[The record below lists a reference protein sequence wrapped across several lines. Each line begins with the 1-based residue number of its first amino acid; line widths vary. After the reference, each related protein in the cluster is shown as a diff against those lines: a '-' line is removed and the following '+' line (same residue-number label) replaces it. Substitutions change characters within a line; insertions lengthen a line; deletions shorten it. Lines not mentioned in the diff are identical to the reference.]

1 MSELMQIL
9 GIFLEGL
16 ISFFSP
22 CVIPLI
28 PLYMGYLA
36 TNAKEV
42 DEKGNITYKKK
53 IVLIYTLFF
62 ILGISMSFF
71 ILGLSFT
78 GLGLFFKDNRKIFLE
93 VGGILI
99 VILGLFQL
107 GILKVDFLNKE
118 KKVKINFNPN
128 KMTKKTAFL
137 MGFLFSFAWTP
148 CVGPALSSTLIM
160 ASTASTALIGNLFV
174 LVYAIGFLLPF
185 IVLGLFT
192 TKVLNIIKRK
202 QNILNYVVKIGALII
217 IIMGGFVFYTGFT
230 METVKDD
237 NNDNTIKAS
246 KVELGTPIN
255 FTLQDQFNKTHTL
268 DDYIGKTIVL
278 HFYAIDCFSCLDEL
292 PNIEKI
298 YNDYNQ
304 NKDDVIILS
313 IANTSRNPKK
323 DIINFLKKN
332 NYTFTSL
339 MAKNKLFN
347 KYYVT
352 TYPNTYIINA
362 DGNIAFTS
370 FGSLSY
376 DRLKE
381 EIEKVVKL
389 NRKFPNY

>member
-1 MSELMQIL
+1 MSELIQIL
-9 GIFLEGL
+9 GIFLEGV

-53 IVLIYTLFF
+53 VVLIYTLFF

-93 VGGILI
+93 VGGIII

-107 GILKVDFLNKE
+107 GILKVVFLNKE
-118 KKVKINFNPN
+118 AKLKINFNPN

-137 MGFLFSFAWTP
+137 MGFLFSFAWSP

-185 IVLGLFT
+185 IILGLFT

-230 METVKDD
+230 MEVVKDD
-237 NNDNTIKAS
+237 DNTIKAS

-255 FTLQDQFNKTHTL
+255 FTLKDQFNKTHTL

-313 IANTSRNPKK
+313 IANTSRNPIK
-323 DIINFLKKN
+323 DIIDFLKEN
-332 NYTFTSL
+332 NYTFISL

-352 TYPNTYIINA
+352 TYPNTYIINS

-381 EIEKVVKL
+381 EIEKVR
-389 NRKFPNY
+389 N

>member
-1 MSELMQIL
+1 MTELIQVFA
-9 GIFLEGL
+9 IFLEGI

-42 DEKGNITYKKK
+42 DENGNVTYKKK
-53 IVLIYTLFF
+53 VVIIYTLFF

-78 GLGLFFKDNRKIFLE
+78 GLGMFFKDNRKIFLE
-93 VGGILI
+93 IGGILI

-107 GILKVDFLNKE
+107 GILKVNFLNKE
-118 KKVKINFNPN
+118 KKLKINFNPN

-160 ASTASTALIGNLFV
+160 ASTASTALLGNIFV
-174 LVYAIGFLLPF
+174 LVYALGFLLPF
-185 IVLGLFT
+185 IILGLFT

-202 QNILNYVVKIGALII
+202 QNILNYVVKIGAII
-217 IIMGGFVFYTGFT
+217 IIVMGCYVSYTGFT
-230 METVKDD
+230 MEPTKDKEPVKS
-237 NNDNTIKAS
+237 TG
-246 KVELGTPIN
+246 KVELATPIN
-255 FTLQDQFNKTHTL
+255 FTLKDQNNKTHTL

-292 PNIEKI
+292 PHIEKI
-298 YNDYNQ
+298 YNDYNK
-304 NKDDVIILS
+304 NKDDVIILG
-313 IANTSRNPKK
+313 IANTSRNPKD
-323 DIINFLKKN
+323 DIIDFLKEN

-339 MAKNKLFN
+339 MAKNKLFD
-347 KYYVT
+347 KYYIT
-352 TYPNTYIINA
+352 TYPNTYIINSN
-362 DGNIAFTS
+362 GNIAFTS
-370 FGSLSY
+370 FGSMSY
-376 DRLKE
+376 DSLKE
-381 EIEKVVKL
+381 EIEKV
-389 NRKFPNY
+389 R

>member
-9 GIFLEGL
+9 GLFLEGL

-93 VGGILI
+93 VGGIII

-185 IVLGLFT
+185 IILGLFT

-230 METVKDD
+230 MEVVKDD
-237 NNDNTIKAS
+237 DNTIKAS

-255 FTLQDQFNKTHTL
+255 FTLKDQFNKTHTL

-323 DIINFLKKN
+323 DIIDFLKEN

-352 TYPNTYIINA
+352 TYPNTYIINS

-381 EIEKVVKL
+381 EIEKVR
-389 NRKFPNY
+389 N

>member
-1 MSELMQIL
+1 MTELMQIL

-36 TNAKEV
+36 TNAKEI
-42 DEKGNITYKKK
+42 DKDGNVTYKKK
-53 IVLIYTLFF
+53 VVLIYTLFF

-107 GILKVDFLNKE
+107 GVLKVDFLNKE
-118 KKVKINFNPN
+118 KKLKINFNPN

-137 MGFLFSFAWTP
+137 MGFIFSFAWTP

-160 ASTASTALIGNLFV
+160 ASTASTALLGNIFV
-174 LVYAIGFLLPF
+174 LVYALGFLLPF
-185 IVLGLFT
+185 IILGLFT

-202 QNILNYVVKIGALII
+202 QNILNYVVKLGALII
-217 IIMGGFVFYTGFT
+217 IFMGIFVSYTGFT
-230 METVKDD
+230 MENIKDKETV
-237 NNDNTIKAS
+237 TS
-246 KVELGTPIN
+246 TGKVELGTPIN
-255 FTLQDQFNKTHTL
+255 FTLKDQSGNTHTL
-268 DDYIGKTIVL
+268 DDYIGKTIIL

-304 NKDDVIILS
+304 NKDDVIILG

-339 MAKNKLFN
+339 MAKNKLFI
-347 KYYVT
+347 KYYIT
-352 TYPNTYIINA
+352 TYPNTYIINSN
-362 DGNIAFTS
+362 GNITFTS

-376 DRLKE
+376 ERLKE
-381 EIEKVVKL
+381 EIEKVR
-389 NRKFPNY
+389 N

>member
-1 MSELMQIL
+1 MSELIQIFAV
-9 GIFLEGL
+9 FLEGL

-36 TNAKEV
+36 TNAKEI
-42 DEKGNITYKKK
+42 DENGNVTYKKK

-78 GLGLFFKDNRKIFLE
+78 GLGMFFKDNRKIFLE
-93 VGGILI
+93 VGGIII

-118 KKVKINFNPN
+118 KKLKINFNPN

-160 ASTASTALIGNLFV
+160 ASTASTALLGNLFV
-174 LVYAIGFLLPF
+174 LVYALGFLLPF
-185 IVLGLFT
+185 IILGLFT
-192 TKVLNIIKRK
+192 TKVLNLIKRK
-202 QNILNYVVKIGALII
+202 QNILNYVVKVGAIII
-217 IIMGGFVFYTGFT
+217 IIMGAYVSYTGFT
-230 METVKDD
+230 MEKVKDEV
-237 NNDNTIKAS
+237 TVTSTGKI
-246 KVELGTPIN
+246 ELATPID
-255 FTLQDQFNKTHTL
+255 FTLKDQNNNTHSL

-278 HFYAIDCFSCLDEL
+278 HFYAIDCFACLDEL
-292 PNIEKI
+292 PNIEKL

-304 NKDDVIILS
+304 NKDDVIILG

-323 DIINFLKKN
+323 DIISFLEEN

-339 MAKNKLFN
+339 MAKDKLFN

-352 TYPNTYIINA
+352 TYPNTYIINSN
-362 DGNIAFTS
+362 GNIAFTS
-370 FGSLSY
+370 FGSLTYES
-376 DRLKE
+376 LKE
-381 EIEKVVKL
+381 EIEKVS
-389 NRKFPNY
+389 N

>member
-1 MSELMQIL
+1 MSELVQIFA
-9 GIFLEGL
+9 IFLEGI

-36 TNAKEV
+36 TNAKEI
-42 DEKGNITYKKK
+42 DEKGNVTYKKK

-93 VGGILI
+93 IGGIII

-107 GILKVDFLNKE
+107 GIIKVDFLNKE
-118 KKVKINFNPN
+118 KKLKINFNPN
-128 KMTKKTAFL
+128 KMSKKTAFL

-160 ASTASTALIGNLFV
+160 ASTASTALIGNIFV

-185 IVLGLFT
+185 IILGLFT

-202 QNILNYVVKIGALII
+202 QNILNYIVKIGAII
-217 IIMGGFVFYTGFT
+217 IIVMGCYVSYTGFT
-230 METVKDD
+230 MEPIKDKESVKS
-237 NNDNTIKAS
+237 TG
-246 KVELGTPIN
+246 KVELATPIN
-255 FTLQDQFNKTHTL
+255 FTLKDQEGNTHTL

-292 PNIEKI
+292 PHIEKI

-304 NKDDVIILS
+304 NKDDVIILG
-313 IANTSRNPKK
+313 IANTSRNPKD
-323 DIINFLKKN
+323 DIIDFLNKN

-339 MAKNKLFN
+339 MAKNKLFD
-347 KYYVT
+347 KYYIT
-352 TYPNTYIINA
+352 TYPNTYIINSN
-362 DGNIAFTS
+362 GNIAFVT
-370 FGSLSY
+370 FGSMTY
-376 DRLKE
+376 EDLKE
-381 EIEKVVKL
+381 EIEKV
-389 NRKFPNY
+389 R

>member
-1 MSELMQIL
+1 MSELIQIL
-9 GIFLEGL
+9 GIFLEGV

-53 IVLIYTLFF
+53 VVLIYTLFF

-93 VGGILI
+93 VGGIII

-107 GILKVDFLNKE
+107 GILKVVFLNKE
-118 KKVKINFNPN
+118 KKLKINFNPN

-137 MGFLFSFAWTP
+137 MGFLFSFAWSP

-185 IVLGLFT
+185 IILGLFT

-230 METVKDD
+230 MEVVKDD
-237 NNDNTIKAS
+237 DNTIKAS

-255 FTLQDQFNKTHTL
+255 FTLKDQFNKTYTL

-304 NKDDVIILS
+304 NKDDVIMLS

-323 DIINFLKKN
+323 DIIDFLKEN

-352 TYPNTYIINA
+352 TYPNTYIINS

-381 EIEKVVKL
+381 QIEKVR
-389 NRKFPNY
+389 N

>member
-1 MSELMQIL
+1 MSELIQIL
-9 GIFLEGL
+9 GIFLEGV

-53 IVLIYTLFF
+53 VVLIYTLFF

-93 VGGILI
+93 LGGIII

-107 GILKVDFLNKE
+107 GILKVVFLNKE
-118 KKVKINFNPN
+118 AKLKINFNPN

-137 MGFLFSFAWTP
+137 MGFLFSFAWSP

-185 IVLGLFT
+185 IILGLFT

-230 METVKDD
+230 MEVVKDD
-237 NNDNTIKAS
+237 DNTIKAS

-255 FTLQDQFNKTHTL
+255 FTLKDQFNKTHTL

-323 DIINFLKKN
+323 DIIDFLKEN
-332 NYTFTSL
+332 NYTFISL

-352 TYPNTYIINA
+352 TYPNTYIINS

-381 EIEKVVKL
+381 EIEKVR
-389 NRKFPNY
+389 N

>member
-1 MSELMQIL
+1 MSELVQIFA
-9 GIFLEGL
+9 IFLEGI

-36 TNAKEV
+36 TNAKEI
-42 DEKGNITYKKK
+42 DEKGNVTYKKK
-53 IVLIYTLFF
+53 VVLIYTLFF

-93 VGGILI
+93 IGGILI

-107 GILKVDFLNKE
+107 GIIKVDFLNKE
-118 KKVKINFNPN
+118 KKLKINFNPN
-128 KMTKKTAFL
+128 KMSKKTAFL

-185 IVLGLFT
+185 IILGLFT

-202 QNILNYVVKIGALII
+202 QNILNYIVKIGAII
-217 IIMGGFVFYTGFT
+217 IIVMGMFVSYTGFT
-230 METVKDD
+230 METIKDKESVKS
-237 NNDNTIKAS
+237 TG
-246 KVELGTPIN
+246 KVELATPIN
-255 FTLQDQFNKTHTL
+255 FTLKDQEGNTHSL

-292 PNIEKI
+292 PHIEKI

-304 NKDDVIILS
+304 NKDDVIILG
-313 IANTSRNPKK
+313 IANTSRNPKD
-323 DIINFLKKN
+323 DIIDFLNKN

-339 MAKNKLFN
+339 NANDKLFD
-347 KYYVT
+347 KYYIT
-352 TYPNTYIINA
+352 TYPNTYIINSN
-362 DGNIAFTS
+362 GNIAFVN
-370 FGSLSY
+370 FGSMPY
-376 DRLKE
+376 EDLKE
-381 EIEKVVKL
+381 EIEKVK
-389 NRKFPNY
+389 

>member
-1 MSELMQIL
+1 MSELVQIFA
-9 GIFLEGL
+9 IFLEGI

-42 DEKGNITYKKK
+42 DEKGNVTYKKK

-93 VGGILI
+93 IGGILI

-107 GILKVDFLNKE
+107 GIIKVDFLNKE
-118 KKVKINFNPN
+118 KKLKINFNPN
-128 KMTKKTAFL
+128 KMSKKTAFL

-185 IVLGLFT
+185 IILGLFT

-202 QNILNYVVKIGALII
+202 QNILNYIVKIGAII
-217 IIMGGFVFYTGFT
+217 IIVMGMFVSYTGFT
-230 METVKDD
+230 MESIKEEEPVKS
-237 NNDNTIKAS
+237 TG
-246 KVELGTPIN
+246 KVELATPIN
-255 FTLQDQFNKTHTL
+255 FTLKDQEGNTHTL

-292 PNIEKI
+292 PHIEKI

-304 NKDDVIILS
+304 NKDDVIILG
-313 IANTSRNPKK
+313 IANTSRNPKD
-323 DIINFLKKN
+323 DIIDFLKEN

-339 MAKNKLFN
+339 MAKNKLFD
-347 KYYVT
+347 KYYIT
-352 TYPNTYIINA
+352 TYPNTYIINSN
-362 DGNIAFTS
+362 GNIAFTS
-370 FGSLSY
+370 FGSMPY
-376 DRLKE
+376 EDLKE
-381 EIEKVVKL
+381 EIEKV
-389 NRKFPNY
+389 R

>member
-1 MSELMQIL
+1 MSELVQIFA
-9 GIFLEGL
+9 IFLEGI

-36 TNAKEV
+36 TNAKEI
-42 DEKGNITYKKK
+42 DEKGNVTYKKK

-93 VGGILI
+93 IGGIII

-107 GILKVDFLNKE
+107 GIIKVDFLNKE
-118 KKVKINFNPN
+118 KKLKINFNPN
-128 KMTKKTAFL
+128 KMSKKTAFL

-160 ASTASTALIGNLFV
+160 ASTASTALIGNIFV

-185 IVLGLFT
+185 IILGLFT

-202 QNILNYVVKIGALII
+202 QNILNYIVKIGAII
-217 IIMGGFVFYTGFT
+217 IIVMGCYVSYTGFT
-230 METVKDD
+230 MEPIKDKEPVKS
-237 NNDNTIKAS
+237 TG
-246 KVELGTPIN
+246 KVELATPIN
-255 FTLQDQFNKTHTL
+255 FTLKDQEGNTHTL

-292 PNIEKI
+292 PHIEKI

-304 NKDDVIILS
+304 NKDDVIILG
-313 IANTSRNPKK
+313 IANTSRNPKD
-323 DIINFLKKN
+323 DIIDFLNKN

-339 MAKNKLFN
+339 MAKNKLFD
-347 KYYVT
+347 KYYIT
-352 TYPNTYIINA
+352 TYPNTYIINSN
-362 DGNIAFTS
+362 GNIAFVT
-370 FGSLSY
+370 FGSMTY
-376 DRLKE
+376 EDLKE
-381 EIEKVVKL
+381 EIEKV
-389 NRKFPNY
+389 R

>member
-1 MSELMQIL
+1 MTELMQIV
-9 GIFLEGL
+9 GIFLEGV

-36 TNAKEV
+36 TNAKEI
-42 DEKGNITYKKK
+42 DKDGNVTYKKK
-53 IVLIYTLFF
+53 VVLIYTLFF

-93 VGGILI
+93 IGGILI

-107 GILKVDFLNKE
+107 GIIKVDFLNKE
-118 KKVKINFNPN
+118 KKLKINFNPN

-174 LVYAIGFLLPF
+174 LVYALGFLLPF
-185 IVLGLFT
+185 IILGLFT

-202 QNILNYVVKIGALII
+202 QNILNYIVKVGAIII
-217 IIMGGFVFYTGFT
+217 IIMGCYVSYIGFT
-230 METVKDD
+230 MENIKDED
-237 NNDNTIKAS
+237 NVTS
-246 KVELGTPIN
+246 TGKVELGTPIN
-255 FTLQDQFNKTHTL
+255 FTLKDQNGNTHTL
-268 DDYIGKTIVL
+268 DDYIGKTIIL
-278 HFYAIDCFSCLDEL
+278 HFYAIDCYSCLDEL

-304 NKDDVIILS
+304 NKDDVIILA
-313 IANTSRNPKK
+313 IANTSRNPKE
-323 DIINFLKKN
+323 DIKNYLNKN
-332 NYTFTSL
+332 NYTFISL
-339 MAKNKLFN
+339 MAKNKLFD
-347 KYYVT
+347 KYYIT
-352 TYPNTYIINA
+352 TYPNTYIINSN
-362 DGNIAFTS
+362 GNIAFTS
-370 FGSLSY
+370 FGSMTY
-376 DRLKE
+376 QTLKE
-381 EIEKVVKL
+381 EIEKV
-389 NRKFPNY
+389 R

>member
-1 MSELMQIL
+1 MSELVQIFA
-9 GIFLEGL
+9 IFLEGI

-36 TNAKEV
+36 TNAKEI
-42 DEKGNITYKKK
+42 DENGNVTYKKK

-93 VGGILI
+93 IGGIII

-107 GILKVDFLNKE
+107 GIIKVDFLNKE
-118 KKVKINFNPN
+118 KKLKINFNPN
-128 KMTKKTAFL
+128 KISKKTAFL

-185 IVLGLFT
+185 IILGLFT

-202 QNILNYVVKIGALII
+202 QNILNYIVKIGAII
-217 IIMGGFVFYTGFT
+217 IIVMGCYVSYTGFT
-230 METVKDD
+230 MESTKDKEPVKS
-237 NNDNTIKAS
+237 TG
-246 KVELGTPIN
+246 KVELATPIN
-255 FTLQDQFNKTHTL
+255 FTLKDQEGNTHTL

-292 PNIEKI
+292 PHIEKI

-304 NKDDVIILS
+304 NKDDVIILG
-313 IANTSRNPKK
+313 IANTSRNPKD
-323 DIINFLKKN
+323 DIIDFLNKN
-332 NYTFTSL
+332 SYTFTSL
-339 MAKNKLFN
+339 MAKNKLFD
-347 KYYVT
+347 KYYIT
-352 TYPNTYIINA
+352 TYPNTYIINSN
-362 DGNIAFTS
+362 GNIAFFT
-370 FGSLSY
+370 FGSMTY
-376 DRLKE
+376 EDLKE
-381 EIEKVVKL
+381 EIEKV
-389 NRKFPNY
+389 R

>member
-42 DEKGNITYKKK
+42 DKDGNVTYKKK
-53 IVLIYTLFF
+53 VVLIYTLFF

-93 VGGILI
+93 IGGIII

-107 GILKVDFLNKE
+107 GILKINFLNKE
-118 KKVKINFNPN
+118 KKLKINFNPN
-128 KMTKKTAFL
+128 KMSKKTAFL

-185 IVLGLFT
+185 IILGLFT
-192 TKVLNIIKRK
+192 TKVLNLIKRK
-202 QNILNYVVKIGALII
+202 QNILNYVTKIGALII
-217 IIMGGFVFYTGFT
+217 IVMGVFVSYTGFT
-230 METVKDD
+230 MENVKDD
-237 NNDNTIKAS
+237 EKIMSTG
-246 KVELGTPIN
+246 KVELATPID
-255 FTLQDQFNKTHTL
+255 FTLKDQNNITHTL

-298 YNDYNQ
+298 YNDYNK
-304 NKDDVIILS
+304 NKDDVIILG
-313 IANTSRNPKK
+313 IANTSRNSKE
-323 DIINFLKKN
+323 DIIDFLKEN

-352 TYPNTYIINA
+352 TYPNTYIINSN
-362 DGNIAFTS
+362 GNIAFTG
-370 FGSLSY
+370 FGSLTY
-376 DRLKE
+376 DDLKE
-381 EIEKVVKL
+381 EIEKVR
-389 NRKFPNY
+389 N

>member
-1 MSELMQIL
+1 MTELMQIL

-36 TNAKEV
+36 TNAKEI
-42 DEKGNITYKKK
+42 DKDGNVTYKKK
-53 IVLIYTLFF
+53 VVLIYTLFF

-107 GILKVDFLNKE
+107 GVLKVDFLNKE
-118 KKVKINFNPN
+118 KKLKINFNPN

-137 MGFLFSFAWTP
+137 MGFIFSFAWTP

-174 LVYAIGFLLPF
+174 LVYALGFLLPF
-185 IVLGLFT
+185 IILGLFA

-202 QNILNYVVKIGALII
+202 QNILNYVVKLGALII
-217 IIMGGFVFYTGFT
+217 IFMGIFVSYTGFT
-230 METVKDD
+230 MENIKDKETV
-237 NNDNTIKAS
+237 TS
-246 KVELGTPIN
+246 TGKVELGTPIN
-255 FTLQDQFNKTHTL
+255 FTLKDQSGNTHTL
-268 DDYIGKTIVL
+268 DDYIGKTIIL

-292 PNIEKI
+292 PSIEKI

-304 NKDDVIILS
+304 NKDDVIILG

-339 MAKNKLFN
+339 MAKNKLFI
-347 KYYVT
+347 KYYIT
-352 TYPNTYIINA
+352 TYPNTYIINSN
-362 DGNIAFTS
+362 GNITFTS

-376 DRLKE
+376 ERLKE
-381 EIEKVVKL
+381 EIEKVR
-389 NRKFPNY
+389 N

>member
-1 MSELMQIL
+1 MTELIQVFA
-9 GIFLEGL
+9 IFLEGI

-42 DEKGNITYKKK
+42 DENGNVTYKKK
-53 IVLIYTLFF
+53 VVIIYTLFF

-78 GLGLFFKDNRKIFLE
+78 GLGMFFKDNRKIFLE
-93 VGGILI
+93 IGGILI

-107 GILKVDFLNKE
+107 GILKVNFLNKE
-118 KKVKINFNPN
+118 KKLKINFNPN

-160 ASTASTALIGNLFV
+160 ASTASTALLGNIFV
-174 LVYAIGFLLPF
+174 LVYALGFLLPF
-185 IVLGLFT
+185 IILGLFT

-202 QNILNYVVKIGALII
+202 QNILNYVVKIGAII
-217 IIMGGFVFYTGFT
+217 IIVMGCYVSYTGFT
-230 METVKDD
+230 MEPTKDKEPVKS
-237 NNDNTIKAS
+237 TG
-246 KVELGTPIN
+246 KVELATPIN
-255 FTLQDQFNKTHTL
+255 FTLKDQNNKTHTL

-292 PNIEKI
+292 PHIEKI

-304 NKDDVIILS
+304 NKDDVIILG
-313 IANTSRNPKK
+313 IANTSRNPKD
-323 DIINFLKKN
+323 DIIDFLKEN

-339 MAKNKLFN
+339 MAKNKLFD
-347 KYYVT
+347 KYYIT
-352 TYPNTYIINA
+352 TYPNTYIINFN
-362 DGNIAFTS
+362 GNIAFTS
-370 FGSLSY
+370 FGSMTY
-376 DRLKE
+376 EDLKE
-381 EIEKVVKL
+381 EIEKV
-389 NRKFPNY
+389 R

>member
-192 TKVLNIIKRK
+192 TKGLNIIKRK
-202 QNILNYVVKIGALII
+202 QNILNCVVKIGALII

-381 EIEKVVKL
+381 EIEKVR
-389 NRKFPNY
+389 N

>member
-292 PNIEKI
+292 SNIEKI

-381 EIEKVVKL
+381 EIEKVR
-389 NRKFPNY
+389 N

>member
-1 MSELMQIL
+1 MQIL

-36 TNAKEV
+36 TNAKET
-42 DEKGNITYKKK
+42 DEKGNIIYKKK
-53 IVLIYTLFF
+53 IVIIYTLFF

-78 GLGLFFKDNRKIFLE
+78 GLGIFFKDNRKIFLE
-93 VGGILI
+93 IGGILI

-107 GILKVDFLNKE
+107 VILKVNFLNKE
-118 KKVKINFNPN
+118 KKLKINFNPN

-148 CVGPALSSTLIM
+148 CVGPALSATLIM
-160 ASTASTALIGNLFV
+160 ASTASTALMGNLFV
-174 LVYAIGFLLPF
+174 LIYALGFLLPF
-185 IVLGLFT
+185 IILGLFT
-192 TKVLNIIKRK
+192 TKFLNLIKRK
-202 QNILNYVVKIGALII
+202 QNILNYVVKIGAII
-217 IIMGGFVFYTGFT
+217 IIVMGCYVSYTGFT
-230 METVKDD
+230 MEIIKDEETVKS
-237 NNDNTIKAS
+237 TG
-246 KVELGTPIN
+246 KVELATPIN
-255 FTLQDQFNKTHTL
+255 FTLKDQNNNSHTL

-292 PNIEKI
+292 PNIEKL

-304 NKDDVIILS
+304 NKDDVVILG

-323 DIINFLKKN
+323 DIIKFLKEN

-339 MAKNKLFN
+339 MSKNKLFD
-347 KYYVT
+347 KYYIT
-352 TYPNTYIINA
+352 TYPNTYIINSN
-362 DGNIAFTS
+362 GNITFVT
-370 FGSLSY
+370 FGSMTY
-376 DRLKE
+376 DDLKE
-381 EIEKVVKL
+381 EIEKNL
-389 NRKFPNY
+389 

>member
-1 MSELMQIL
+1 MSELVQIFA
-9 GIFLEGL
+9 IFLEGI

-36 TNAKEV
+36 TNAKEI
-42 DEKGNITYKKK
+42 DEKGNVTYKKK
-53 IVLIYTLFF
+53 VVLVYTLFF

-93 VGGILI
+93 IGGILI

-107 GILKVDFLNKE
+107 GILKVDFLTKE
-118 KKVKINFNPN
+118 KKLKINFNPN
-128 KMTKKTAFL
+128 KMNKKTAFL

-185 IVLGLFT
+185 IILGLFT

-202 QNILNYVVKIGALII
+202 QNILNYIVKIGAII
-217 IIMGGFVFYTGFT
+217 IIVMGCYVSYTGFT
-230 METVKDD
+230 MESIKDKEPVKS
-237 NNDNTIKAS
+237 TG
-246 KVELGTPIN
+246 KVELATPIN
-255 FTLQDQFNKTHTL
+255 FTLKDQDGNTHTL

-292 PNIEKI
+292 PHIEKI

-304 NKDDVIILS
+304 NKDDVIILG
-313 IANTSRNPKK
+313 IANTSRNPKD
-323 DIINFLKKN
+323 DIIDFLNKN

-339 MAKNKLFN
+339 MAKNKLFD
-347 KYYVT
+347 KYYIT
-352 TYPNTYIINA
+352 TYPNTYIINFN
-362 DGNIAFTS
+362 GNIAFTS
-370 FGSLSY
+370 FGSMTY
-376 DRLKE
+376 EDLKE
-381 EIEKVVKL
+381 EIEKV
-389 NRKFPNY
+389 R

>member
-1 MSELMQIL
+1 MSELVQIFA
-9 GIFLEGL
+9 IFLEGI

-36 TNAKEV
+36 TNAKEI
-42 DEKGNITYKKK
+42 DEKGNVTYKKK
-53 IVLIYTLFF
+53 VVLIYTLFF

-93 VGGILI
+93 IGGIII

-107 GILKVDFLNKE
+107 GIIKVDFLNKE
-118 KKVKINFNPN
+118 KKLKINFNPN
-128 KMTKKTAFL
+128 KMGKKTAFL

-185 IVLGLFT
+185 VILGLFT

-202 QNILNYVVKIGALII
+202 QNILNYIVKIGAII
-217 IIMGGFVFYTGFT
+217 IIVMGCYVSYTGFT
-230 METVKDD
+230 MESTKDKESVKS
-237 NNDNTIKAS
+237 TG
-246 KVELGTPIN
+246 KVELATPIN
-255 FTLQDQFNKTHTL
+255 FTLKDQEGNTHTL

-292 PNIEKI
+292 PHIEKI

-304 NKDDVIILS
+304 NKDDVIILG
-313 IANTSRNPKK
+313 IANTSRNPKD
-323 DIINFLKKN
+323 DIIDFLKEN

-339 MAKNKLFN
+339 MAKNKLFD
-347 KYYVT
+347 KYYIT
-352 TYPNTYIINA
+352 TYPNTYIINSN
-362 DGNIAFTS
+362 GNIAFVT
-370 FGSLSY
+370 FGSMTY
-376 DRLKE
+376 EDLKE
-381 EIEKVVKL
+381 EIEKV
-389 NRKFPNY
+389 R

>member
-53 IVLIYTLFF
+53 VVLIYTLFF

-93 VGGILI
+93 VGGIII

-107 GILKVDFLNKE
+107 GILKVVFLNKE
-118 KKVKINFNPN
+118 AKLKINFNPN

-137 MGFLFSFAWTP
+137 MGFLFSFAWSP

-185 IVLGLFT
+185 IILGLFT

-230 METVKDD
+230 MEVVKDD
-237 NNDNTIKAS
+237 DNTIKAS

-255 FTLQDQFNKTHTL
+255 FTLKDQFNKTHTL

-323 DIINFLKKN
+323 DIIDFLKEN
-332 NYTFTSL
+332 NYTFISL

-352 TYPNTYIINA
+352 TYPNTYIINS

-381 EIEKVVKL
+381 EIEKVR
-389 NRKFPNY
+389 N

>member
-160 ASTASTALIGNLFV
+160 ASTASTSLIGNLFV

-192 TKVLNIIKRK
+192 TKGLNIIKRK
-202 QNILNYVVKIGALII
+202 QNILNCVVKIGALII

-304 NKDDVIILS
+304 NKDDVIILG

-381 EIEKVVKL
+381 EIEKVR
-389 NRKFPNY
+389 N

>member
-1 MSELMQIL
+1 MSELVQIFA
-9 GIFLEGL
+9 IFLEGI

-36 TNAKEV
+36 TNAKEI
-42 DEKGNITYKKK
+42 DEKGNVTYKKK

-93 VGGILI
+93 IGGIII

-107 GILKVDFLNKE
+107 GIIKVDFLNKE
-118 KKVKINFNPN
+118 KKLKINFNPN
-128 KMTKKTAFL
+128 KMSKKTAFL

-160 ASTASTALIGNLFV
+160 ASTASTALIGNFFV

-185 IVLGLFT
+185 IILGLFT

-202 QNILNYVVKIGALII
+202 QNILNYIVKIGAII
-217 IIMGGFVFYTGFT
+217 IIVMGCYVSYTGFT
-230 METVKDD
+230 MESTKDKEPVKS
-237 NNDNTIKAS
+237 TG
-246 KVELGTPIN
+246 KVELATPIN
-255 FTLQDQFNKTHTL
+255 FTLKDQEGNTHTL

-292 PNIEKI
+292 PHIEKI

-304 NKDDVIILS
+304 NKDDVIILG
-313 IANTSRNPKK
+313 IANTSRNPKD
-323 DIINFLKKN
+323 DIIDFLNKN

-339 MAKNKLFN
+339 MAKNKLFD
-347 KYYVT
+347 KYYIT
-352 TYPNTYIINA
+352 TYPNTYIINSN
-362 DGNIAFTS
+362 GNIAFVT
-370 FGSLSY
+370 FGSMTY
-376 DRLKE
+376 EDLKE
-381 EIEKVVKL
+381 EIEKV
-389 NRKFPNY
+389 R

>member
-9 GIFLEGL
+9 GLFLEGL

-53 IVLIYTLFF
+53 VVLIYTLFF

-93 VGGILI
+93 VGGIII

-107 GILKVDFLNKE
+107 GILKVVFLNKE
-118 KKVKINFNPN
+118 KKLKINFNPN

-137 MGFLFSFAWTP
+137 MGFLFSFAWSP

-185 IVLGLFT
+185 IILGLFT

-230 METVKDD
+230 MEVVKDD
-237 NNDNTIKAS
+237 DNTIKAS

-255 FTLQDQFNKTHTL
+255 FTLKDQFNKTHTL

-304 NKDDVIILS
+304 NKDDVIMLS

-323 DIINFLKKN
+323 DIIDFLKEN

-352 TYPNTYIINA
+352 TYPNTYIINS

-381 EIEKVVKL
+381 EIEKVR
-389 NRKFPNY
+389 N

>member
-1 MSELMQIL
+1 MSELIQIL
-9 GIFLEGL
+9 GIFLEGI

-36 TNAKEV
+36 TNAKEI
-42 DEKGNITYKKK
+42 DENGNVTYKKK

-93 VGGILI
+93 IGGIII

-107 GILKVDFLNKE
+107 GIIKVDFLNKE
-118 KKVKINFNPN
+118 KKLKINFNPN
-128 KMTKKTAFL
+128 KISKKTAFL

-185 IVLGLFT
+185 IILGLFT

-202 QNILNYVVKIGALII
+202 QNILNYIVKIGAII
-217 IIMGGFVFYTGFT
+217 IIVMGCYVSYTGFT
-230 METVKDD
+230 MESTKDKEPVKS
-237 NNDNTIKAS
+237 TG
-246 KVELGTPIN
+246 KVELATPIN
-255 FTLQDQFNKTHTL
+255 FTLKDQEGNTHTL

-292 PNIEKI
+292 PHIEKI

-304 NKDDVIILS
+304 NKDDVIILG
-313 IANTSRNPKK
+313 IANTSRNPKD
-323 DIINFLKKN
+323 DIIKFLNKN

-339 MAKNKLFN
+339 MAKNKLFD
-347 KYYVT
+347 KYYIT
-352 TYPNTYIINA
+352 TYPNTYIINSN
-362 DGNIAFTS
+362 GNIAFVT
-370 FGSLSY
+370 FGSMAY
-376 DRLKE
+376 EDLKE
-381 EIEKVVKL
+381 EIEKV
-389 NRKFPNY
+389 R

>member
-1 MSELMQIL
+1 MSELVQIFA
-9 GIFLEGL
+9 IFLEGI

-36 TNAKEV
+36 TNAKEI
-42 DEKGNITYKKK
+42 DENGNVTYKKK

-93 VGGILI
+93 IGGIII

-107 GILKVDFLNKE
+107 GIIKVDFLNKE
-118 KKVKINFNPN
+118 KKLKINFNPN
-128 KMTKKTAFL
+128 KMSKKTAFL

-185 IVLGLFT
+185 IILGLFT

-202 QNILNYVVKIGALII
+202 QNILNYIVKIGAII
-217 IIMGGFVFYTGFT
+217 IIVMGCYVSYTGFT
-230 METVKDD
+230 MESIKDKESVKS
-237 NNDNTIKAS
+237 TG
-246 KVELGTPIN
+246 KVELATPIN
-255 FTLQDQFNKTHTL
+255 FTLKDQEGNTHTL

-292 PNIEKI
+292 PHIEKI
-298 YNDYNQ
+298 YNDYNK
-304 NKDDVIILS
+304 NKDDVIILG
-313 IANTSRNPKK
+313 IANTSRNPKD
-323 DIINFLKKN
+323 DIIDFLKEN

-339 MAKNKLFN
+339 MAKNKLFD
-347 KYYVT
+347 KYYIT
-352 TYPNTYIINA
+352 TYPNTYIINSN
-362 DGNIAFTS
+362 GNIAFVT
-370 FGSLSY
+370 FGSMTY
-376 DRLKE
+376 EDLKE
-381 EIEKVVKL
+381 EIEKV
-389 NRKFPNY
+389 R

>member
-1 MSELMQIL
+1 MSELVQIFA
-9 GIFLEGL
+9 IFLEGI

-36 TNAKEV
+36 TNAKEI
-42 DEKGNITYKKK
+42 DENGNVTYKKK

-93 VGGILI
+93 IGGIII

-107 GILKVDFLNKE
+107 GIIKVDFLNKE
-118 KKVKINFNPN
+118 KKLKINFNPN
-128 KMTKKTAFL
+128 KMSKKTAFL

-185 IVLGLFT
+185 IILGLFT

-202 QNILNYVVKIGALII
+202 QNILNYIVKIGAII
-217 IIMGGFVFYTGFT
+217 IIVMGCYVSYTGFT
-230 METVKDD
+230 MESTKDKEPVKS
-237 NNDNTIKAS
+237 TG
-246 KVELGTPIN
+246 KVELATPIN
-255 FTLQDQFNKTHTL
+255 FTLKDQEGNTHTL

-292 PNIEKI
+292 PHIEKI

-304 NKDDVIILS
+304 NKDDVIILG
-313 IANTSRNPKK
+313 IANTSRNPKD
-323 DIINFLKKN
+323 DIIDFLNKN

-339 MAKNKLFN
+339 MAKNKLFD
-347 KYYVT
+347 KYYIT
-352 TYPNTYIINA
+352 TYPNTYIINSN
-362 DGNIAFTS
+362 GNIAFVT
-370 FGSLSY
+370 FGSMTY
-376 DRLKE
+376 EDLKE
-381 EIEKVVKL
+381 EIEKV
-389 NRKFPNY
+389 R

>member
-1 MSELMQIL
+1 MSELVQIFA
-9 GIFLEGL
+9 IFLEGI

-36 TNAKEV
+36 TNAKEI
-42 DEKGNITYKKK
+42 DEKGNVTYKKK

-93 VGGILI
+93 IGGIII

-107 GILKVDFLNKE
+107 GIIKVDFLNKE
-118 KKVKINFNPN
+118 KKLKINFNPN
-128 KMTKKTAFL
+128 KMSKKTAFL

-160 ASTASTALIGNLFV
+160 ASTASTALIGNIFV

-185 IVLGLFT
+185 IILGLFT

-202 QNILNYVVKIGALII
+202 QNILNYIVKIGAII
-217 IIMGGFVFYTGFT
+217 IIVMGCYVSYTGFT
-230 METVKDD
+230 MEPIKEEEPVKS
-237 NNDNTIKAS
+237 TG
-246 KVELGTPIN
+246 KVELATLIN
-255 FTLQDQFNKTHTL
+255 FTLKDQEGNTYTL

-292 PNIEKI
+292 PHIEKI

-304 NKDDVIILS
+304 NKDDVIILG
-313 IANTSRNPKK
+313 IANTSRNPKD
-323 DIINFLKKN
+323 DIIKFLNKN

-339 MAKNKLFN
+339 MAKNKLFD
-347 KYYVT
+347 KYYIT
-352 TYPNTYIINA
+352 TYPNTYIINSN
-362 DGNIAFTS
+362 GNIAFVT
-370 FGSLSY
+370 FGSMTY
-376 DRLKE
+376 EDLKE
-381 EIEKVVKL
+381 EIEKV
-389 NRKFPNY
+389 R

>member
-1 MSELMQIL
+1 MTELMQIL
-9 GIFLEGL
+9 GIVLEGL

-36 TNAKEV
+36 TNAKEI
-42 DEKGNITYKKK
+42 DKDGNVTYKKK
-53 IVLIYTLFF
+53 VVLIYTLFF
-62 ILGISMSFF
+62 ILGISMAFF

-107 GILKVDFLNKE
+107 GVLKVDFLNKE
-118 KKVKINFNPN
+118 KKLKINFNPN

-160 ASTASTALIGNLFV
+160 ASTASTALLGNIFV
-174 LVYAIGFLLPF
+174 LVYALGFLLPF
-185 IVLGLFT
+185 IILGLFT

-202 QNILNYVVKIGALII
+202 QNILNYVVKLGALII
-217 IIMGGFVFYTGFT
+217 IFMGIFVSYTGFT
-230 METVKDD
+230 MENIKDKETV
-237 NNDNTIKAS
+237 TS
-246 KVELGTPIN
+246 TGKVELGTPIN
-255 FTLQDQFNKTHTL
+255 FTLKDQSGNTHTL
-268 DDYIGKTIVL
+268 DDYIGKTIIL

-304 NKDDVIILS
+304 NKDDVIILG

-339 MAKNKLFN
+339 MAKNKLFI
-347 KYYVT
+347 KYYIT
-352 TYPNTYIINA
+352 TYPNTYIINSN
-362 DGNIAFTS
+362 GNITFTS

-376 DRLKE
+376 ERLKE
-381 EIEKVVKL
+381 EIEKVR
-389 NRKFPNY
+389 N